1 MEATGVYKWSRVPII
16 ALPIRNLPE
25 AAQMTDADL
34 EPMLAEVMENGSSG
48 SEPDAD
54 GAGEAGEDEDG
65 VMRAFDAIGR
75 IQGVADVID
84 AVVDENPFNGMVDNL
99 EDAVALDQ
107 LEPEDDVP
115 IVDHG
120 VDEPA
125 DNAEPRQSMAMPTV
139 NRTAVPAPFPML
151 AMHTKLLMLQKAIV
165 RVAVAGVAAV
175 CMQ

>member
-1 MEATGVYKWSRVPII
+1 M
-16 ALPIRNLPE
+16 
-25 AAQMTDADL
+25 
-34 EPMLAEVMENGSSG
+34 
-48 SEPDAD
+48 
-54 GAGEAGEDEDG
+54 
-65 VMRAFDAIGR
+65 
-75 IQGVADVID
+75 
-84 AVVDENPFNGMVDNL
+84 
-99 EDAVALDQ
+99 
-107 LEPEDDVP
+107 P